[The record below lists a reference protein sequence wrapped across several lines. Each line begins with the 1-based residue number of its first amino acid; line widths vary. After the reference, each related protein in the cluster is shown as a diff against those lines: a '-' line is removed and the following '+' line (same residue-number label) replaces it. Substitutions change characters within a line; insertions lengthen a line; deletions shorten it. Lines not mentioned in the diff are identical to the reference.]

1 MPPLSAESRRLD
13 FMLRHLGWDG
23 LLSTLADWVRLP
35 ESGVGVPVTLIVD
48 GFLVRGVLAPSD
60 RFAQDADT
68 KVANG
73 MESANIT
80 GSVSEEHSQR
90 VRAQLAQDIRG
101 ASLLEQLAKSGRR
114 QYQESQIRIQ
124 SYVEGLPEGSRLTLD
139 DVPEDLWPDFLNAEG
154 TILALTLERSEIFHP
169 GIGWTSTGYMRV
181 HMDHIGGWWISS

>member
-1 MPPLSAESRRLD
+1 VSPLSAESRRLD
-13 FMLRHLGWDG
+13 FILRHLGWDG

-68 KVANG
+68 KIAKG

-80 GSVSEEHSQR
+80 GSVSEEHSER

-101 ASLLEQLAKSGRR
+101 ASLLEHLAQSGRR
-114 QYQESQIRIQ
+114 YYQESQVRLQ
-124 SYVEGLPEGSRLTLD
+124 SHVEGLPEGSRLGLD

-154 TILALTLERSEIFHP
+154 PFLALTLEQSEIFHP
-169 GIGWTSTGYMRV
+169 ATGWTSIGYMRV
-181 HMDHIGGWWISS
+181 QMDHIGAWWISS